1 MLHRRAGRTARPTPA
16 PRLALESLES
26 RDVPSAFTAG
36 NLVVLRVGD
45 GVTTLSSAA
54 SQGALVELT
63 TAGANPS
70 GGANVI
76 ALPSFASGGNNQ
88 GGITFSGT
96 ANSTAGL
103 NLSSD
108 GQYLTVIG
116 YDAQVGTASVSG
128 TTAGSANRSVAL
140 IGSTGDVNIVARLN
154 AALSTDTAR
163 AVVTTDGTNFYA
175 TGNGGAT
182 NRGVHYFTYNG
193 TTAATS
199 TTRIVDV
206 NARQVSIVGGNVV
219 YDTQTGVNRLNG
231 LPTTTSTPS
240 LLATITDGAQFVFL
254 DRASGVGDSNLGG
267 AVDTLYV
274 ANNTTTN
281 GSLAKF
287 FWDGSAWTVAGTANL
302 ASGAVGLFGLT
313 GAVSGTSA
321 ALYGTTNT
329 TSNNAL
335 VSFTDNS
342 AYNAT
347 LSGSFSTLATA
358 GANYW
363 FRGVAF
369 APQAANQPPVVT
381 LNGGDVSY
389 TENDAATVLASA
401 ATVTDATSP
410 NFDTGKLTVAFGANG
425 TTDDRLAIRNQGTD
439 SGQIG
444 VSGSNVTFGGT
455 TIGTF
460 TGGTGT
466 TPLVVTFNANAT
478 PAAAQALVRNITFA
492 NVSENPSTANR
503 TVNFTLTDGDGGT
516 SETASRTV
524 TVTAVN
530 DAPVVATSGGTTSYT
545 ENGSG
550 VPVDGALTVSD
561 VDSAN
566 LTGATVAITG
576 NFASSEDALAFTNQN
591 GITGSYNSATGVLTL
606 SGSAST
612 ANYQTALRSVKYS
625 NSGDNPSAL
634 TRTVTF
640 AVSDGATDSAGAT
653 KDVTVTAVN
662 DAPVVTA
669 PATASTNEDAAL
681 TFSSANGT
689 AITVGDVDAGTS
701 SVTVTLTAS
710 NGTLTLGSTTDLSV
724 SGNGTAS
731 VTLTGTLT
739 AVNTGL
745 SGLVFTPT
753 ANFNGPASLQVQA
766 SDNGNTG
773 TGGAR
778 SDTKTVTITV
788 NAVNDAPAG
797 TEGSATI
804 AEDDT
809 YTFAAADFGFTDPSD
824 APAHEFAGVVLTTL
838 PTAGTLTL
846 DGTAVS
852 AGQFVSAAD
861 IGNGLLAF
869 APAPDANG
877 PAYASFTFQVR
888 DTGGTANGGQ
898 NTDPSANTFTF
909 NVTAVNDAPVVTAPT
924 AASTDEDTGLAFSSA
939 NGNAIT
945 VSDADA
951 TELTVALTATNGT
964 LALGSTTNLTVT
976 GNGTATVTLSGT
988 ASAINAGLSGLTFT
1002 PTANFN
1008 GPASVTVSATD
1019 SGGTGTGGALSD
1031 SKTVTV
1037 TVNSVND
1044 APLGANFTVT
1054 TNEDVPYTFA
1064 TSDFS
1069 FADPNDTPASAF
1081 AGVVIGALPAKGALT
1096 NNGTAVASGQFVS
1109 AGDIAAGRF
1118 VFVPADDAN
1127 GPAYASFT
1135 FRVRDTDGGTDTDLA
1150 ARTATINVTAVND
1163 DPSVTLSQATITT
1176 TAGTAFARDGF
1187 ATFAAGGGADEVA
1200 QTAQSYKVAATNG
1213 ALFAVAPT
1221 IDANG
1226 RLTFTASG
1234 TTGTTTVT
1242 VTVTDSAG
1250 ATSAEVQFGVTVESL
1265 PVPPSPMVPVNI
1277 AFDPTARFIA
1287 AGADAGSG
1295 GTVALFDARTG
1306 TQLVSFQPFGNY
1318 TGGVAVALGDV
1329 TGDGTAELIVATRGS
1344 VGSLAVYD
1352 LATGATLVPP
1362 VRPFAGLN
1370 TGLQITTADVDG
1382 DGVHDLVFSPER
1394 GAPLVAGFSFVKGQF
1409 VSFANPLPGANLNF
1423 QLAAGNVTGD
1433 GRAELILSAN
1443 GFVAVLDPSGA
1454 ALSTFAVAPGFAGEM
1469 ALAVGDTDGDG
1480 QREIVLAL
1488 QAPGADTAV
1497 GAFTAEGALVW
1508 SLFADT
1514 GAGMRRDGTNRP
1526 AIQIAPRLAVA
1537 DVTGDRIADI
1547 LLGSQPGLGTSRVT
1561 VFDGATHRQV
1571 RADVAFGDTLG
1582 LFTDA
1587 G

>member
-1 MLHRRAGRTARPTPA
+1 MLHRRAGRTARPTPTR
-16 PRLALESLES
+16 RLTLETLES

-36 NLVVLRVGD
+36 NLVIYRVGD
-45 GVTTLSSAA
+45 GSAGLSNVATAVFLDEYTPTGTLVQSIAVATSDSGSNQTLTA
-54 SQGALVELT
+54 SGTATSEGALSLSADGRFLVFTGYDAALGT
-63 TAGANPS
+63 TGVASTATSAVVRTIGLAGASGTIDTSTTTTQFSGNNIRGATS
-70 GGANVI
+70 TNGTDLWAVGGANGVI
-76 ALPSFASGGNNQ
+76 YTTTGSNGAGTVVSTTLTNMRGINVFNNQLYVSTGSGSAVRVGTVGTGTPTTTNQTITNLPSFITSGSPYAFYFVDLTETVAGLDTLYIASDDAIALRKYSLVDGAWTSNGTVGTASDAYRGLTASVTNGVVTVYATRKGGSAAA
-88 GGITFSGT
+88 GGGELVSLTDSSGYNGTFSGT
-96 ANSTAGL
+96 PTVIATAG
-103 NLSSD
+103 
-108 GQYLTVIG
+108 
-116 YDAQVGTASVSG
+116 
-128 TTAGSANRSVAL
+128 
-140 IGSTGDVNIVARLN
+140 
-154 AALSTDTAR
+154 
-163 AVVTTDGTNFYA
+163 
-175 TGNGGAT
+175 
-182 NRGVHYFTYNG
+182 
-193 TTAATS
+193 
-199 TTRIVDV
+199 
-206 NARQVSIVGGNVV
+206 
-219 YDTQTGVNRLNG
+219 
-231 LPTTTSTPS
+231 
-240 LLATITDGAQFVFL
+240 
-254 DRASGVGDSNLGG
+254 
-267 AVDTLYV
+267 
-274 ANNTTTN
+274 
-281 GSLAKF
+281 
-287 FWDGSAWTVAGTANL
+287 
-302 ASGAVGLFGLT
+302 
-313 GAVSGTSA
+313 
-321 ALYGTTNT
+321 TNT
-329 TSNNAL
+329 T
-335 VSFTDNS
+335 
-342 AYNAT
+342 
-347 LSGSFSTLATA
+347 
-358 GANYW
+358 

-369 APQAANQPPVVT
+369 TPNAPPVVT

-425 TTDDRLAIRNQGTD
+425 TADDRLAIRNQGTD